1 MNIDKI
7 KNSTLSYK
15 GFFPTLREQ
24 PQERENPY
32 ALRDDLIKP
41 LPPEGHL
48 VHTNIFNAPKHMIDG
63 VAYDMKALKKGIDGT
78 ANDHELGKLNNIGL
92 VTGGAALATY
102 LTTRKVTASSKIM
115 EFVGIGSFL
124 ASMAI
129 WPAVAIQLPTKLI
142 HGFNVR
148 QHYKDSMDREK
159 LFFNDPQYI
168 PWDLYSE
175 QQIYKIG
182 DYMGV
187 PRDMNNRRD
196 YIQNRM
202 KQIATQDNTLWML
215 SAGFAVPIM
224 SALICNQLEQ
234 PVKNLCGHIRS
245 EQNKKILSKALDTPY
260 DAEHS
265 DIYKRLDALLEL
277 NKEKPV
283 SRELLNQICD
293 LISYDANPMVNAKL
307 QSDLKSLL
315 TSDKTALEPQDA
327 NKILDILSKKLSKK
341 LGKES
346 SVFKAVMP
354 NIEELGSWLSEGGFV
369 ERDLNKADFVKLNT
383 LISRKILQ
391 KLDRYNSVLLEDER
405 FPKEKVLV
413 ALNNTITS
421 KSSVGRFHV
430 IRPAVK
436 LDGKLQEVLRTLAK
450 ELLTVDNKINV
461 VKDYLFKEL
470 SAAEETKLANVWN
483 KAQED
488 IFKALNIPWKD
499 LNKARGNRDKMHEVV
514 RSSMDRIAS
523 DKVEFET
530 VMGKLA
536 EIAKRM
542 DEFEGIISEKGNVT
556 FFEQTISRVLNPTAR
571 KLSEMGFE
579 ETAHALAG
587 GKANSEKAVLKAFA
601 RNRLL
606 GIKSTLYRLINS
618 LDMHRRLATLTNVNG
633 LLGQGFCREVQEEV
647 AELSKRN
654 TLFAHRADF
663 AVKFRFD
670 GNQFPNYADTSN
682 IEVRNGKIVNKYYK
696 AGREAYHDVTLDT
709 GMYQGSM
716 RLMFEDPM
724 HPQSDTI
731 LGSELSAKLNKYRQ
745 EIFKCFGDEWYF
757 IRPGAFMTDDKT
769 LQDWDMKMHP
779 DKPGPDNPNYIK
791 PKYKRTPNKYKFLMT
806 GVSLDDLAMKY
817 ASKKHNAR
825 AWMKLFGGLG
835 IGIFALTVGAQFFFG
850 KAPKPRSRQNND

>member
-1 MNIDKI
+1 MNIDKV

-63 VAYDMKALKKGIDGT
+63 FVYDMKALKKGIDGT

-148 QHYKDSMDREK
+148 QRYKDSMDREK
-159 LFFNDPQYI
+159 MFFNDPQYI

-234 PVKNLCGHIRS
+234 PIKNLCGNIRS

-265 DIYKRLDALLEL
+265 DVYKRLDSLLEMH
-277 NKEKPV
+277 KGQPV
-283 SRELLNQICD
+283 SRELVNQISE
-293 LISYDANPMVNAKL
+293 LISYNANPMVNDKL
-307 QSDLKSLL
+307 QSDLKALL
-315 TSDKTALEPQDA
+315 TSDKTVLEPQDGNKMISILRA
-327 NKILDILSKKLSKK
+327 NLSKKF
-341 LGKES
+341 GKDTP
-346 SVFKAVMP
+346 VMKAIMP
-354 NIEELGSWLSEGGFV
+354 DLHELDSWLHEGGFIG
-369 ERDLNKADFVKLNT
+369 RDLNKADFKNLNA
-383 LISRKILQ
+383 LIGKKILA
-391 KLDRYNSVLLEDER
+391 KLEVYNTELPENERIAKESVLI
-405 FPKEKVLV
+405 
-413 ALNNTITS
+413 ALNNKINS
-421 KSSVGRFHV
+421 KSAVSRFRV
-430 IRPAVK
+430 VRPALK
-436 LDGKLQEVLRTLAK
+436 LDENMQGVLRALAK

-461 VKDYLFKEL
+461 VKDYLLKEL
-470 SAAEETKLANVWN
+470 SSAEETKLANIWN
-483 KAQED
+483 KSQED

-499 LNKARGNRDKMHEVV
+499 LNKARGNREMMNQVV
-514 RSSMDRIAS
+514 RSAMDRIAA
-523 DKVEFET
+523 DKTEFET

-536 EIAKRM
+536 EIAGRM
-542 DEFEGIISEKGNVT
+542 DEFEGLLSDKGNVT

-587 GKANSEKAVLKAFA
+587 GKSNSEKSVLKAYA
-601 RNRLL
+601 RNRLM
-606 GIKSTLYRLINS
+606 GVKSTLYRLINS

-647 AELSKRN
+647 AELCKRN
-654 TLFAHRADF
+654 TLFAHRSDF
-663 AVKFRFD
+663 AVKFYFN
-670 GNQFPNYADTSN
+670 GNPHPNYADTSN

-696 AGREAYHDVTLDT
+696 AGRAGYQDVSSDA
-709 GMYQGSM
+709 GMYKGSM
-716 RLMFEDPM
+716 RLMFEDQM

-731 LGSELSAKLNKYRQ
+731 LGSELAGKLKKYRQ
-745 EIFKCFGDEWYF
+745 DLFSILGDEWYF
-757 IRPGAFMTDDKT
+757 IKPDAYMTEGKV
-769 LQDWDMKMHP
+769 LQAWDMKMHP

-791 PKYKRTPNKYKFLMT
+791 PKYKRSPNKFKFLMT

-850 KAPKPRSRQNND
+850 KAPKPKERVK